1 MIRIA
6 LGITLLASTAI
17 AQTAPP
23 LPTVTNGL
31 QAAAAPAGVP
41 ERVRGTVTGLNGAVL
56 SVKSRDDRMVQ
67 IALAEP
73 IVVAA
78 VVPAKLS
85 DAKPGAYIGA
95 AATGPRDKLRALE
108 VLIFPEAMRGTGEGH
123 YPWDLVPE
131 STMTNATIESEVS
144 GIDGRTLTVF
154 AKGERLTMTVPADVP
169 VVTFEPGTAA
179 MLTPGAH
186 VSVGA
191 TRQPDGTL
199 RAARVNVGKDGL
211 MPPM

>member
-6 LGITLLASTAI
+6 LGITLLAGTAL

-31 QAAAAPAGVP
+31 PTTTAPAGVP

-56 SVKSRDDRMVQ
+56 SVKNRDDRMVQ

-78 VVPAKLS
+78 VIPAKLS

-131 STMTNATIESEVS
+131 STMTNATIESE
-144 GIDGRTLTVF
+144 GN
-154 AKGERLTMTVPADVP
+154 ERRDSTKSQLRSSRETSSMNKLK
-169 VVTFEPGTAA
+169 
-179 MLTPGAH
+179 M
-186 VSVGA
+186 VGYLFRK
-191 TRQPDGTL
+191 TWI
-199 RAARVNVGKDGL
+199 
-211 MPPM
+211 